1 MVRWSAAAVFVLAM
15 SASSAPARAACQVM
29 KLVEIPVTMV
39 GLRPIVTAR
48 INGREARLILDS
60 GAFFSTI
67 ARANALEYGLPIRP
81 VAMGAR
87 LRGIGGDTSLA
98 ATTVTGF
105 GLGGQV
111 IPRVDFA
118 VGGSDTGF
126 AGLLGQNIL
135 GLADVEY
142 DLPHGAV
149 RLMRGQDCKNAA
161 MAYWGGAKPVTLVPI
176 EPMNGVQRHTIGTIA
191 INGVRIKAVFDTGAG
206 GSLLSLAAARR
217 IGITPDSP
225 GVVPSGFA
233 VGVGQG
239 RVRAWRARF
248 DAIDI
253 GGEAIRGPLI
263 QIADQPLDG
272 ADMLIGIDFFLTHR
286 IYVDNASHRMWITY
300 EGGPL
305 FGLNPKGAVD
315 GSGAALD
322 LADKAAEP
330 ADAAGYSRRGAV
342 LAAARRF
349 DAAIADFDKAA
360 QMAPGEAQYVLQRA
374 AAHLANRQPLLAATD
389 LDIAIGLAP
398 ANAEARLLRA
408 QLRLAAHYLAAAL
421 ADLEAADRALAPSA
435 DARLRLAGL
444 YEAADAYDAA
454 LAGYDQW
461 LRSHPEDH
469 DRAVAFAGRCSTRAL
484 LGRELDKALADC
496 DAALRLRP
504 GEAAYL
510 DGRALVRFRRGE
522 LARSLADYDAAVAA
536 QPRNAWSLYLRNLAE
551 RRAGKTAQ
559 ADADRAAALAI
570 DPQVEE
576 HARRYQLE

>member
-1 MVRWSAAAVFVLAM
+1 MVRWSTAAVFVVAM

-81 VAMGAR
+81 VAIGAR

-111 IPRVDFA
+111 IPRADFA

-149 RLMRGQDCKNAA
+149 RLMRGQECKTAA
-161 MAYWGGAKPVTLVPI
+161 MAYWAGAKPVTLVPI

-191 INGVRIKAVFDTGAG
+191 INGFRIKAVFDTGAG

-248 DAIDI
+248 GSIDI

-305 FGLNPKGAVD
+305 FGLSPKGAVD

-322 LADKAAEP
+322 LTDKADEP
-330 ADAAGYSRRGAV
+330 ADAAGYGRRGAV

-408 QLRLAAHYLAAAL
+408 QLRLAAHYPAAAL

-484 LGRELDKALADC
+484 LNRELDRALADC

-522 LARSLADYDAAVAA
+522 FARSLADYDAAVAA
-536 QPRNAWSLYLRNLAE
+536 QPRNAWSLYLRSLAE
-551 RRAGKTAQ
+551 RRAGRTGQ

-570 DPQVEE
+570 DARVEE